1 LKERQTYFRRGASW
15 RAISAVEGPVK
26 RWKFADSQPDDT
38 QLDEIAALLA
48 SDQIVILPTD
58 TIYGIHARAGSTHA
72 VERIFSA
79 KERERGKPLPVLFS
93 NLAQLETS
101 GAVLSKQLRQALDQI
116 WPAPMTAIVP
126 LKTSLPA
133 TSGAASVAARIPAT
147 AWLRDLLA
155 RTGPLASTSANLSG
169 KAPSLNPAEFPA
181 ELLRSVGG
189 LADGGVLEGRGS
201 TIVDFTVDPP
211 KIVRSG
217 DFFFSQKL
225 WKKVWKS
232 L

>member
-1 LKERQTYFRRGASW
+1 M
-15 RAISAVEGPVK
+15 K
-26 RWKFADSQPDDT
+26 RWKFADSGPDKT
-38 QLDEIAALLA
+38 QLTEIAALLKA
-48 SDQIVILPTD
+48 DQIVILPTD
-58 TIYGIHARAGSTHA
+58 TIYGIHALAVSVTA

-93 NLAQLETS
+93 NITQLEMT
-101 GAVLSKQLRQALDQI
+101 ALLSSQLRDALAQI

-126 LKTSLPA
+126 LKNSLPA
-133 TSGAASVAARIPAT
+133 SSGAATLAARIPAT

-155 RTGPLASTSANLSG
+155 LTGPLASTSVNLSG
-169 KAPSLNPAEFPA
+169 QTPAINPAEFSP
-181 ELLRSVGG
+181 ELLGRVAGV
-189 LADGGVLEGRGS
+189 ADGGVLEGRAS
-201 TIVDFTVDPP
+201 TIVNFTMDPP

-217 DFFFSQKL
+217 DFFFSQNL